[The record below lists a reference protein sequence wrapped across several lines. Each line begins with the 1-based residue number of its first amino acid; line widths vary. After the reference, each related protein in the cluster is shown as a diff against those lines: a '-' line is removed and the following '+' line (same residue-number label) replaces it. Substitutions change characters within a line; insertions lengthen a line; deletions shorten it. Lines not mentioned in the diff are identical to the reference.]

1 MAKANIKNKPEEQEV
16 EESVEAKAVEKPA
29 EDAGGLV
36 AFIRDGVTILRNAEE
51 SNELAKAGWVK
62 K

>member
-1 MAKANIKNKPEEQEV
+1 MAKANIENKPEQEV
-16 EESVEAKAVEKPA
+16 KEPVKVKAVEKSA
-29 EDAGGLV
+29 EDFGGLV

-51 SNELAKAGWVK
+51 SNVLEKAGWVK

>member
-1 MAKANIKNKPEEQEV
+1 MADEIKNDEKEIKPKKPVKAE
-16 EESVEAKAVEKPA
+16 AVEKPV
-29 EDAGGLV
+29 EDFGGLV

>member
-1 MAKANIKNKPEEQEV
+1 MSDEIKDDEKEIKPKKPVKAE
-16 EESVEAKAVEKPA
+16 AVEKPA
-29 EDAGGLV
+29 EDFGGLV

-51 SNELAKAGWVK
+51 SNSLEKAGWVK

>member
-1 MAKANIKNKPEEQEV
+1 MAKANIENKPEQEV
-16 EESVEAKAVEKPA
+16 KKPAKAEAVEKSA
-29 EDAGGLV
+29 EDFGGLV

-51 SNELAKAGWVK
+51 SNVLEKAGWVK

>member
-1 MAKANIKNKPEEQEV
+1 MSDEIKDDEKEIKPKKPVKAE
-16 EESVEAKAVEKPA
+16 AVEKSA
-29 EDAGGLV
+29 EDFGGLV

-51 SNELAKAGWVK
+51 SNVLEKAGWVK

>member
-1 MAKANIKNKPEEQEV
+1 MAKANIENKPEQ
-16 EESVEAKAVEKPA
+16 EAKKPVKVEAVEKPA
-29 EDAGGLV
+29 EDFGGLA

-51 SNELAKAGWVK
+51 SGSLERQGWRK

>member
-1 MAKANIKNKPEEQEV
+1 MAKANIENKPKEQEF
-16 EESVEAKAVEKPA
+16 EAVEKPV
-29 EDAGGLV
+29 EDVGGLV

>member
-1 MAKANIKNKPEEQEV
+1 MSDEIKDDEKEIKPKKPAKV
-16 EESVEAKAVEKPA
+16 EAVEKPA
-29 EDAGGLV
+29 EDFGGLV

>member
-1 MAKANIKNKPEEQEV
+1 MSEEIKDDEKEIKPKKPAKAE
-16 EESVEAKAVEKPA
+16 AVEKPV
-29 EDAGGLV
+29 EDVGGLV
-36 AFIRDGVTILRNAEE
+36 AFIRDGVTILRNVEE